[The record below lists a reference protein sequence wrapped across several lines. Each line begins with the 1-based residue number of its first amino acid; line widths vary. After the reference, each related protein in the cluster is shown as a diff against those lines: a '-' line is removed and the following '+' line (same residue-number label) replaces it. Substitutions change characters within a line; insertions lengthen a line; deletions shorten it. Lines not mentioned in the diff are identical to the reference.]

1 MQESKDATKELLE
14 ANARDGK
21 LTEQPIVATDGTL
34 TIYADDKTRTELATE
49 SVVLGMAGGVIGI
62 LLARAAIG
70 AASDY
75 LSSHNI
81 NGPLPASFGQ
91 PSAVLVVLFAIGAAT
106 VATAFFGLTPAV
118 RATRLNVVAVLAGDS
133 RTSTAG
139 HAGWRNPLLIG
150 QLALSLVLLIGAAL
164 FVRTFRFLSELD
176 LGFNYEQLVQV
187 RFDPR
192 GLSSDDRRL
201 RVTDFARSVSQ
212 MPGVNA
218 VALGVPPLFGRASV
232 TTNVEP
238 GDRRGES
245 RFSAEIVA
253 TDSAYFTTLNVKLSA
268 GRRIASADTRMAMP
282 VALLN
287 QTAARLWFPEGL
299 AVGRRLFVDGQKAPI
314 TVVGVI
320 GDMRLHGVT
329 ASPQPTVVL
338 PLSQTAADGINPGLL
353 TVFIR
358 ADGKRRAAVMREVE
372 LLDPSLR
379 PAVQVV
385 DELIRDDIVVKR
397 FQAAVAVSVAAF
409 GLLLAAI
416 GTFGL
421 QSYLVTQRVREIG
434 VRVALGAT
442 PSEVAFAVWRR
453 GMTAAVIAVLIG
465 LGLGAL
471 ASEVVRHQLFGITA
485 LDPIAL
491 SSAVLI
497 LLVVSAV
504 ANYLPARRAARLD
517 PILILR
523 D

>member
-1 MQESKDATKELLE
+1 M
-14 ANARDGK
+14 
-21 LTEQPIVATDGTL
+21 
-34 TIYADDKTRTELATE
+34 
-49 SVVLGMAGGVIGI
+49 
-62 LLARAAIG
+62 
-70 AASDY
+70 
-75 LSSHNI
+75 
-81 NGPLPASFGQ
+81 
-91 PSAVLVVLFAIGAAT
+91 
-106 VATAFFGLTPAV
+106 
-118 RATRLNVVAVLAGDS
+118 
-133 RTSTAG
+133 
-139 HAGWRNPLLIG
+139 
-150 QLALSLVLLIGAAL
+150 
-164 FVRTFRFLSELD
+164 
-176 LGFNYEQLVQV
+176 
-187 RFDPR
+187 
-192 GLSSDDRRL
+192 
-201 RVTDFARSVSQ
+201 
-212 MPGVNA
+212 
-218 VALGVPPLFGRASV
+218 
-232 TTNVEP
+232 
-238 GDRRGES
+238 
-245 RFSAEIVA
+245 
-253 TDSAYFTTLNVKLSA
+253 
-268 GRRIASADTRMAMP
+268 
-282 VALLN
+282 
-287 QTAARLWFPEGL
+287 
-299 AVGRRLFVDGQKAPI
+299 
-314 TVVGVI
+314 
-320 GDMRLHGVT
+320 